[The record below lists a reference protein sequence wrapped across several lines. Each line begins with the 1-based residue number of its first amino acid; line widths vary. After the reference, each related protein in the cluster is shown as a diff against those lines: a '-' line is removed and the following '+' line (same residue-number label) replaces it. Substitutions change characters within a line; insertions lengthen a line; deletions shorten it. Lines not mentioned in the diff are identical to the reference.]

1 MKQRI
6 LVILLLVLNFVG
18 CGVRGEPSRRQDELF
33 IRKSQVVK
41 AIEEQSVQGESEI
54 KTEEE
59 LIKKKEKR

>member
-6 LVILLLVLNFVG
+6 LILLLVVVNTA

-41 AIEEQSVQGESEI
+41 SIEEQSLN
-54 KTEEE
+54 TENEQLKEE
-59 LIKKKEKR
+59 KIIKKKEKR